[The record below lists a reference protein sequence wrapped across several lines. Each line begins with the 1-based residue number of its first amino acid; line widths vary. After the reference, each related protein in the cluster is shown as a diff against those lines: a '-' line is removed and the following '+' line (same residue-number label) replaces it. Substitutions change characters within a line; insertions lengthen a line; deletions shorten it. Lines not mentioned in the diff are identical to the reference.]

1 VQTALI
7 FTFYFLLFTLILCNT
22 GFVKKAGLNKW
33 WIIGLFAVK
42 VFAGLVY
49 AWFYKQ
55 PAYFATS
62 DTWHFFELSKGETDW
77 LLHDPIAFFKDIFMY
92 GYERSGNL
100 FVGGNSYWNDLKSN
114 LIIKLLA
121 VCNVFTLKDYYAN
134 IVLFNFIFFF
144 GPVALYRIVNKLFH
158 VNRLLL
164 IAGIFLIPSFL
175 FWCSGIHKDGL
186 IFSCTAVIVFHF
198 HQQLIEKKLLWK
210 SIAVML
216 VLMIILFGLRNFMA
230 ILLSGSIVVWTLCFF
245 LPQHRKVILLSVVV
259 LGGTAFFLSGKIIP
273 AADLPQYVIQKQSEF
288 KQLSGTSS
296 IDVPPLENNAV
307 SFIKFLPAALD
318 IALFRPH
325 VTEIKN
331 ISYVPAVA
339 EIFLFWAVVL
349 LSLFVKSKITYNSN
363 QISFL
368 IFCLFFSFSFL
379 LLAGYTITFSGA
391 IVRYKASILP
401 FLFVP
406 VVQKINAL
414 LGRFGK

>member
-1 VQTALI
+1 MQTALI